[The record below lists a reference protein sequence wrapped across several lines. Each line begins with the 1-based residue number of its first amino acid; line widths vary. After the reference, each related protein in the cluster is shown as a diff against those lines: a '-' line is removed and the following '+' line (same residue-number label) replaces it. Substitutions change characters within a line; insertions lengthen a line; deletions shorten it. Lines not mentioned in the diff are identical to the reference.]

1 MTILK
6 KHLNNYRT
14 DIVGAVIAVLVSSFA
29 TLWQPR
35 VLQDIQEAL
44 LANRQRAV
52 FYDGVWLIVLGLIA
66 IVAGIFN
73 VYYAARIAQG
83 VTSDLRA
90 ETYAKIQGFSL
101 ANVEQFSS
109 GSLST
114 RLINDMNQV
123 MNMMMMVFMQLLR
136 IPVILVGSLVL
147 SIVTIP
153 RYWWAPILM
162 LALMAGFGVL
172 VIKHMNKLFDHYQR
186 LMDRI
191 STQVKENLQGVR
203 VVKSFNQGDNEVK
216 RFNRTSDELND
227 YNITIGYWFS
237 AIMPAFQLVAFI
249 VIGAVAFL
257 IGMTIKAHPADVT
270 AISPYVSYIMT
281 LLFAILIG
289 GMVAMTFSRGNVS
302 LRRIGAVLTTTPTI
316 HYDNDQEGTKL
327 DGSIEFDHVSF
338 TYPGSRDQTLTDI
351 SFKIKPHEMVG
362 IVGATGSGK
371 TTLVNLI
378 ARLYDPDSGQIKIG
392 GRSLQTISAPTLRQT
407 VAYVLQHAILFS
419 GTIAAN
425 LRQGKR
431 DASLADMEW
440 AANIAQASEFI
451 NKYPDRFNHVV
462 EERSANFSGG
472 QRQRLSIARG
482 LISRPPILILDD
494 STSALDAESEKKVQA
509 GLEGDLPNT
518 TTIII
523 AERIMSVKHANKILV
538 LDDGRLEAVG
548 THEELLEKSP
558 VYRAIFESQRAKEKR
573 GDLDE

>member
-1 MTILK
+1 MKVNDRYCSMYYEDDLDRGTVQIDPKRTALLIIDAQYATVK
-6 KHLNNYRT
+6 RPRIEHPTAAEKERLARWEPFYRAYEE
-14 DIVGAVIAVLVSSFA
+14 AVI
-29 TLWQPR
+29 PN
-35 VLQDIQEAL
+35 LQSIIQSC
-44 LANRQRAV
+44 RAHQIEV
-52 FYDGVWLIVLGLIA
+52 
-66 IVAGIFN
+66 
-73 VYYAARIAQG
+73 
-83 VTSDLRA
+83 
-90 ETYAKIQGFSL
+90 TYAKIQGFSL

-289 GMVAMTFSRGNVS
+289 GMVAMTFSKSSGVYSGRPS
-302 LRRIGAVLTTTPTI
+302 RFSTI
-316 HYDNDQEGTKL
+316 
-327 DGSIEFDHVSF
+327 
-338 TYPGSRDQTLTDI
+338 R
-351 SFKIKPHEMVG
+351 
-362 IVGATGSGK
+362 
-371 TTLVNLI
+371 
-378 ARLYDPDSGQIKIG
+378 
-392 GRSLQTISAPTLRQT
+392 
-407 VAYVLQHAILFS
+407 
-419 GTIAAN
+419 
-425 LRQGKR
+425 
-431 DASLADMEW
+431 
-440 AANIAQASEFI
+440 
-451 NKYPDRFNHVV
+451 
-462 EERSANFSGG
+462 
-472 QRQRLSIARG
+472 
-482 LISRPPILILDD
+482 
-494 STSALDAESEKKVQA
+494 
-509 GLEGDLPNT
+509 
-518 TTIII
+518 
-523 AERIMSVKHANKILV
+523 
-538 LDDGRLEAVG
+538 AVG
-548 THEELLEKSP
+548 PEMPALLIRMFSSPNSSTVLSMTILTFSFLLESAGIP
-558 VYRAIFESQRAKEKR
+558 
-573 GDLDE
+573 